1 MMKELRRGS
10 GGRRV
15 LAGVAIVAGLLGQSA
30 RAQIPGL
37 PSGTSQ
43 PKSAASSEAAEKAKA
58 SVASSTG
65 PITVHRHVDDGEI
78 KRFLTQFL
86 PNYPGVANL
95 TVAVDGGVVT
105 LDGRVDD
112 DDTRKELTGVVARV
126 EGVRLVINN
135 TDTDEEVMTGSE
147 FALQELGNFRDYI
160 ARNGSC
166 C

>member
-1 MMKELRRGS
+1 MTHFL
-10 GGRRV
+10 
-15 LAGVAIVAGLLGQSA
+15 QTT
-30 RAQIPGL
+30 RAWP
-37 PSGTSQ
+37 
-43 PKSAASSEAAEKAKA
+43 
-58 SVASSTG
+58 
-65 PITVHRHVDDGEI
+65 
-78 KRFLTQFL
+78 
-86 PNYPGVANL
+86 NL

-147 FALQELGNFRDYI
+147 FALQELGNFRDEI
-160 ARNGSC
+160 GGMESC